1 MGFEKKPSG
10 PVLVSESTLPSHRP
24 ALLGL
29 MAGSGA
35 GAQRIHDGPGVS
47 SSARKQGWVRKPAG
61 ACHRDMRANHK
72 SSHWSKLGRFEQ
84 QSK

>member
-1 MGFEKKPSG
+1 MGFEKKTSG
-10 PVLVSESTLPSHRP
+10 LVLVSESTPPSHKP

-35 GAQRIHDGPGVS
+35 GAGRIQDGPGVS
-47 SSARKQGWVRKPAG
+47 SSARKQGWVRKQGRERVTGIREPT
-61 ACHRDMRANHK
+61 RRAPTGR
-72 SSHWSKLGRFEQ
+72 LGQFEQ